1 MNVLF
6 YIKYHHYP
14 LIGMSEKSRP
24 MKQEIIRHT
33 DVTF

>member
-1 MNVLF
+1 MFSLH
-6 YIKYHHYP
+6 IKYHHYP

-33 DVTF
+33 DGIF